1 MKLCDKRFSATHYA
15 FLSILFGLGRSVAG
29 VLSGYSAAWLG
40 YPIFFLIT
48 FVIGLVP
55 LLFIPWMKP
64 TLGWVSKEES

>member
-1 MKLCDKRFSATHYA
+1 
-15 FLSILFGLGRSVAG
+15 
-29 VLSGYSAAWLG
+29 LG

-64 TLGWVSKEES
+64 TLGWVSKEER